1 MRRRAQASAQ
11 LDLFKGET
19 MSDTDPQ
26 PAQQPKRSPEPDR
39 LLERF
44 DAQKKTLQRFVITT
58 ISVGA
63 QDGLSPEQ
71 VGLLREGL
79 EVLGWLPRDVK
90 V

>member
-1 MRRRAQASAQ
+1 MN
-11 LDLFKGET
+11 ET
-19 MSDTDPQ
+19 EQPSPQ
-26 PAQQPKRSPEPDR
+26 PTKRSPDPDR
-39 LLERF
+39 LQERF
-44 DAQKKTLQRFVITT
+44 DAQKKTLQRFVVGT

-63 QDGLSPEQ
+63 VDGLSPEQ